1 MTEEAIEAPRIVVG
15 VDGSDSS
22 KAALR
27 WAVRQAELTGSAV
40 EALTSWELP
49 KTYGWPSLSA
59 EVPDYEKDAGQA
71 LAETI
76 RTAVGTGHPVEIRP
90 LVVRGHAAAAL
101 LDAAH
106 GATLLVVGNRGHGG
120 FAEALLG
127 SVSQQC
133 VQHASCPVVVVRGPG
148 S

>member
-1 MTEEAIEAPRIVVG
+1 MGR
-15 VDGSDSS
+15 
-22 KAALR
+22 AAGGADRQRGRGADLLGAAQDLR
-27 WAVRQAELTGSAV
+27 L
-40 EALTSWELP
+40 ALP
-49 KTYGWPSLSA
+49 SA

-101 LDAAH
+101 LDAAD